1 MSGARPTLLRV
12 LNSRSTRLLALTGL
26 GIAALLGLD
35 LSLADDQPAPA
46 PAPQTAPPPP
56 LATESPPAE
65 PTHFAEA
72 PEPEAS
78 TPAETAE
85 EVPAEPAEAANSDR
99 DERVENVVEAKQ
111 NKWIPAYQQTRPS
124 WGVAMTGSLG
134 AFGNASVSTSAA
146 EGVARAIELQG
157 EYQFPFLQAI
167 GVISMGPSAVLYPF
181 TPSESVTKSAIS
193 VWSVGGQ
200 VRYQARFF
208 REQILVPM
216 VGYEAQRLAY
226 SFNDGSAG
234 SAILKGPVFGGM
246 LLLNIFEP
254 SSASEF
260 YIDQGV
266 SRSYLVGEYKNLA
279 GSDGVVTVAG
289 ASIFFGLRFEF

>member
-1 MSGARPTLLRV
+1 MSAARPAPWRALIFRSTLL
-12 LNSRSTRLLALTGL
+12 LGLTGL

-35 LSLADDQPAPA
+35 LALADEQPTATAPV
-46 PAPQTAPPPP
+46 TAPPPA
-56 LATESPPAE
+56 LAPETTPAAA
-65 PTHFAEA
+65 PDQNFAEA
-72 PEPEAS
+72 PEPEA
-78 TPAETAE
+78 
-85 EVPAEPAEAANSDR
+85 PAEPTAESPER
-99 DERVENVVEAKQ
+99 EERVENVVEARQ
-111 NKWIPAYQQTRPS
+111 NKWIPAYQLARPT
-124 WGVAMTGSLG
+124 WGVSVTGSLG
-134 AFGNASVSTSAA
+134 AIGNSAVSTATG
-146 EGVARAIELQG
+146 EGLARAIELQG

-167 GVISMGPSAVLYPF
+167 GVLSLGPSVALYPF
-181 TPSESVTKSAIS
+181 TPTGSVTKAATS
-193 VWSVGGQ
+193 VWSAGGQ

-226 SFNDGSAG
+226 SFKDGNSGA
-234 SAILKGPVFGGM
+234 AILQGPVFGGM

-266 SRSYLVGEYKNLA
+266 SRSYLVGEYKQLK
-279 GSDGVVTVAG
+279 GTDGVITVAN